1 MTIDTLF
8 HILIGTHGC
17 NEPDAKVIY
26 DPIIFHSKVRND
38 DHEDAV

>member
-17 NEPDAKVIY
+17 NEPDATVIRN
-26 DPIIFHSKVRND
+26 PIIFHSKVHNG
-38 DHEDAV
+38 DHERAA